1 LATVNAWSEGEPA
14 ETRRTIAYAGY
25 DAAPALGI
33 TIAGDNGHVKK
44 AAVDDTVAEPAPVT
58 SAAPPVGVLVASAA
72 QRSQN
77 TVAVPYDVFAANDTF
92 ASVKPYTGLVAMTA
106 AAHAVVVIAYLAVAE
121 TAPERAPPGAVV
133 VSTSTAV
140 EPPTCG
146 C

>member
-1 LATVNAWSEGEPA
+1 MATVNVWSEGEPA
-14 ETRRTIAYAGY
+14 DTRRTIAYAGY
-25 DAAPALGI
+25 GAATALGT
-33 TIAGDNGHVKK
+33 TIAGDSGHVKK
-44 AAVDDTVAEPAPVT
+44 PAVDDTVAEPAPAT

-72 QRSQN
+72 QRSQK

-121 TAPERAPPGAVV
+121 TPERAPPGAVV